1 MYTGQVAVISNKATW
16 LFDGVELVDDADGT
30 TTDLTNP
37 ALTVDIVVTVKGR
50 SNPRAFFD
58 YGGISP
64 SNCVLATA
72 SIANGKVTI
81 PGPGFQW
88 QFEVADLSCLCAGT
102 YGLGVKVTINGFVND
117 VIDGTIAVI
126 EGN

>member
-16 LFDGVELVDDADGT
+16 LFDGVELVDDSDGT
-30 TTDLTNP
+30 TTDLSNP
-37 ALTVDIVVTVKGR
+37 ALTVDIIVTIKGR
-50 SNPRAFFD
+50 SSGSYCD
-58 YGGISP
+58 YGGVNSD
-64 SNCVLATA
+64 CVIATA

-88 QFEVADLSCLCAGT
+88 QFEVADLSSLCAGT
-102 YGLGVKVTINGFVND
+102 YRLGVKVTINGFVND

-126 EGN
+126 QGN

>member
-1 MYTGQVAVISNKATW
+1 MFTNQVAVISSKATW
-16 LFDGVELVDDADGT
+16 QSDVCELVDIDDLT

-37 ALTVDIVVTVKGR
+37 ALTVDIVVTIKGR
-50 SNPRAFFD
+50 SSGSYCD
-58 YGGISP
+58 YGGVNSD
-64 SNCVLATA
+64 CVIATA

-88 QFEVADLSCLCAGT
+88 QFEVADLANLCAGT
-102 YGLGVKVTINGFVND
+102 YRIGAKVTINGFVND

>member
-1 MYTGQVAVISNKATW
+1 MFTGQIAVISNKATW
-16 LFDGVELVDDADGT
+16 QSDTYELVDDQDGT

-37 ALTVDIVVTVKGR
+37 ALTVDIVVTIKGGPSSR
-50 SNPRAFFD
+50 CCD
-58 YGGISP
+58 YGTITTD
-64 SNCVLATA
+64 NAIATA

-88 QFEVADLSCLCAGT
+88 QFSVADLSGLCAGT
-102 YGLGVKVTINGFVND
+102 YRLGAKVTINGFVND
-117 VIDGTIAVI
+117 VIDGTITVI